1 MIVCSCNVL
10 TDRAVRE
17 ALSSAAP
24 PQTPSQVHRHLGCKA
39 QCGRCVRTMREI
51 MEEARPERPAV
62 QAPASKVA

>member
-10 TDRAVRE
+10 TDHAVRE
-17 ALSSAAP
+17 ALSSPTP

-51 MEEARPERPAV
+51 MDEAKPEHPAA